1 MLVGVSRKRFL
12 GALLGDPERDRTTA
26 TVAAG
31 MAAVERGAWML
42 RVHDVAPHAEALA
55 VLRPVLGSGTVPA

>member
-1 MLVGVSRKRFL
+1 
-12 GALLGDPERDRTTA
+12 
-26 TVAAG
+26 
-31 MAAVERGAWML
+31 ML